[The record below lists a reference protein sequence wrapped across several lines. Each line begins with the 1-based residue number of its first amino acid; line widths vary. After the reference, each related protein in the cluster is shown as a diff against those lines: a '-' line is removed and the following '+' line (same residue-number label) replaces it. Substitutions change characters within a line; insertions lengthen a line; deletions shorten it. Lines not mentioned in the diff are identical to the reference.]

1 MNNPKTEELVAILKK
16 CAESDSCLG
25 CPHLMIEGGCIEH
38 WMRTA
43 AARLEEMEAVLV
55 ALKEEHHEPED

>member
-1 MNNPKTEELVAILKK
+1 
-16 CAESDSCLG
+16 
-25 CPHLMIEGGCIEH
+25 MIEGGCIEH